1 MKYLIKQKELEE
13 NLEHL
18 FGKKVNLLKNNMETF
33 DEFQNYIKSKAK
45 NYPEYRFGQAVFNI
59 IDKEYSGIARKV
71 QFVDGVDCFYDDS
84 NIDSFL
90 WCCYNR
96 IK

>member
-1 MKYLIKQKELEE
+1 
-13 NLEHL
+13 
-18 FGKKVNLLKNNMETF
+18 METF
-33 DEFQNYIKSKAK
+33 DEFKNYIKSKAK
-45 NYPEYRFGQAVFNI
+45 NHPEYRFGQAVFNI